1 MIRGGPRTAA
11 TSKME
16 RLVIIVNGF
25 QLLLFEVNFEKWKRK
40 FYEGRLLKDST
51 KVFFSTLK
59 ISFSDFSKFCWQP
72 FHDGGRYQIEICP
85 LIGFYMISASV
96 LKGLNRNISI
106 KNEVKFT
113 YKVCTGVKVSCVVHS
128 NTQCLETMQRS
139 NESSNRHLP

>member
-1 MIRGGPRTAA
+1 MFFFFSFWKFSTVIVFYNEVCHDAIESQNNQIIRGGSRTAA

-16 RLVIIVNGF
+16 HLVIIVNGF

-59 ISFSDFSKFCWQP
+59 ISFSDFSKFCLP
-72 FHDGGRYQIEICP
+72 FHDGGWYHIETCP
-85 LIGFYMISASV
+85 LICSANQWTGFYMISASV

-106 KNEVKFT
+106 KK
-113 YKVCTGVKVSCVVHS
+113 
-128 NTQCLETMQRS
+128 R
-139 NESSNRHLP
+139 